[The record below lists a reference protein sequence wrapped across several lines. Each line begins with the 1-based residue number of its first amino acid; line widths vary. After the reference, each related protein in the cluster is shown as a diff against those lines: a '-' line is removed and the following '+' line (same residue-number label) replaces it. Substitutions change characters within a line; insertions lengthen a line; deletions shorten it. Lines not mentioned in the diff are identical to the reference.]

1 MHMHALFCSAY
12 FDLIGLRILLLFV
25 NSANLIFNSPPVR
38 FLLAPVV
45 RALLILG
52 NLLRCWFHHHDFGR
66 FRFDS
71 RDCPVVLMTSALPDC
86 HVRRLIVLGSRSGVN
101 HVADQW
107 SFYQVNYNL
116 WWNVRSVRVFP
127 DKWSTITWTSVEL
140 VPKSISTITGLLC
153 EWGTLSVTNNIH
165 TIPCESMTNAISVR
179 ARVKCARWRLL

>member
-1 MHMHALFCSAY
+1 MHMHALFCSSY

-25 NSANLIFNSPPVR
+25 NSANLIFNSPPVS

-52 NLLRCWFHHHDFGR
+52 NLLRCLFHHHDFGR

-116 WWNVRSVRVFP
+116 WWNVRSIRVFP
-127 DKWSTITWTSVEL
+127 DKWSLQEAQSIQLQAFNTGLKVDNYSVEYIKWDT
-140 VPKSISTITGLLC
+140 VNKEQHLLYSQWKNDQVI
-153 EWGTLSVTNNIH
+153 E
-165 TIPCESMTNAISVR
+165 
-179 ARVKCARWRLL
+179 CA